1 VTDSLFIDLHAEA
14 NPDRPAYVMARTGES
29 VSYRALTDRSRQAA
43 HAMRALGASQGS
55 CIAIMM
61 ENHLRYLEIAW
72 AAQRAGL
79 RYTTISP
86 RLTVDEVAYILE
98 DSATRLMFASD
109 ATAEVASAA
118 AARVPGVSAL
128 ISVGSPRANTE
139 DYAALVSGQPRTPL
153 PDEAEGVE
161 FLYSSGT
168 TGRPKAIK
176 TELPLHP
183 IGTPPAIV
191 PLFERLYGFGE
202 DTVYLSPAPL
212 YHSAPLRFNM
222 AVQRLGGSTIVMD
235 GFDAAWA
242 LELIERYR
250 VTHTQMVP
258 TMFVRLL
265 RLPAQERDGHD
276 VSSLRAVVHAAAPCP
291 VDVKRQMITWLGPVI
306 FEYYSATEIYMLTAI
321 DSEEWLAHPG
331 SVGKSLVGTPHIL
344 DDDGNEL
351 PTMEAG
357 TIWSEG
363 GPIFEYHNAS
373 AKTAD
378 ARNSRGWTTVGDI
391 GYLDDEGYLYLT
403 DRKADMII
411 SGGVNIYP
419 QEAENVLV
427 SHPSVADAAVF
438 GIPNAELGEEVKA
451 VVQLVDGT
459 PRTTETEQELLSY
472 CYGHVAKYKCPRTI
486 DFTDELPRQATG
498 KLYKRL
504 LRDQY
509 AAAASA
515 AAADATA

>member
-1 VTDSLFIDLHAEA
+1 VTDPLFPDLQAEA
-14 NPDRPAYVMARTGES
+14 HPDKPAYVMAGSGES
-29 VSYRALTDRSRQAA
+29 VSYRELTARSRQAA
-43 HAMRALGASQGS
+43 HAMRALHADRGT

-61 ENHLRYLEIAW
+61 ENHICYLEIAW

-79 RYTTISP
+79 RYTTVSP

-98 DSATRLMFASD
+98 DSRSRVVFVSAS
-109 ATAEVASAA
+109 TAEVASAA
-118 AARVPGVSAL
+118 AARTPGVSAVISVDDDYAGL
-128 ISVGSPRANTE
+128 IS
-139 DYAALVSGQPRTPL
+139 DQPADPL
-153 PDEAEGVE
+153 GDEAEGAD

-191 PLFERLYGFGE
+191 PLFERLYGFG
-202 DTVYLSPAPL
+202 DQTVYLSPAPL

-222 AVQRLGGSTIVMD
+222 AVQRLGGTTIVMD
-235 GFDAAWA
+235 RFDAAWA

-258 TMFVRLL
+258 TMFVRML
-265 RLPAQERDGHD
+265 RLPEEVRDRRAL
-276 VSSLRAVVHAAAPCP
+276 SSLRAVIHAAAPCP
-291 VDVKRQMITWLGPVI
+291 VDVKHQMIEWLGPI
-306 FEYYSATEIYMLTAI
+306 IYEYYSATEIYMLTAI
-321 DSEEWLAHPG
+321 DSEDWLAHPG
-331 SVGKSLVGTPHIL
+331 SVGKSIVGTPHIL

-351 PTMEAG
+351 PSLEAG
-357 TIWSEG
+357 TIWSEA
-363 GPIFEYHNAS
+363 GPSFEYHNAP
-373 AKTAD
+373 AKTSE
-378 ARNSRGWTTVGDI
+378 ARNARGWTTVGDI

-411 SGGVNIYP
+411 SGGVNVYP

-451 VVQLVDGT
+451 VVQLLDPT
-459 PRTTETEQELLSY
+459 RTGGDTEQELLDY
-472 CYGHVAKYKCPRTI
+472 CYERLAKYKCPRSI
-486 DFTDELPRQATG
+486 DFSDELPRQATG
-498 KLYKRL
+498 KLFKRL
-504 LRDQY
+504 LRDRY
-509 AAAASA
+509 ASA
-515 AAADATA
+515 AATPPAADDGPA

>member
-1 VTDSLFIDLHAEA
+1 VTNPLFIDLHAEA
-14 NPDRPAYVMARTGES
+14 NPDKPAYVMARTGES
-29 VSYRALTDRSRQAA
+29 VSYRELTDRSRRAA
-43 HAMRALGASQGS
+43 RVMRALGALPGG

-98 DSATRLMFASD
+98 DSAARLLFVSEST
-109 ATAEVASAA
+109 TAVASAA

-128 ISVGSPRANTE
+128 ISVGRPLTGTE
-139 DYAALVSGQPRTPL
+139 DYAALISAHPTDRL
-153 PDEAEGVE
+153 PDEAEGVD

-191 PLFERLYGFGE
+191 PLFERLYGFGQ

-222 AVQRLGGSTIVMD
+222 AVQRLGGTTIVMD
-235 GFDAAWA
+235 RFDGASA

-265 RLPAQERDGHD
+265 RLPGAERNRYD

-291 VDVKRQMITWLGPVI
+291 VDVKRQMIEWLGPVI

-321 DSEEWLAHPG
+321 DSEDWLAHPG

-351 PTMEAG
+351 PSLQAG
-357 TIWSEG
+357 TIWSES
-363 GPIFEYHNAS
+363 GPSFEYHNS
-373 AKTAD
+373 PAKTAE
-378 ARNSRGWTTVGDI
+378 ARNALGWTTVGDI
-391 GYLDDEGYLYLT
+391 GYLDDDGYLYLT
-403 DRKADMII
+403 DRKADVII

-427 SHPSVADAAVF
+427 SHPSIVDAAVF
-438 GIPNAELGEEVKA
+438 GIPNPELGEEVKA
-451 VVQLVDGT
+451 VVQLVGT
-459 PRTTETEQELLSY
+459 IPATTETEQELLNY
-472 CYGHVAKYKCPRTI
+472 CYGRLAKYKCPRTI
-486 DFTDELPRQATG
+486 DFTDDLPRQATG
-498 KLYKRL
+498 KLFKRL
-504 LRDQY
+504 LRDRY
-509 AAAASA
+509 AAELSGT
-515 AAADATA
+515 DTRLGG

>member
-1 VTDSLFIDLHAEA
+1 MTDPLFIDLHAES
-14 NPDRPAYVMARTGES
+14 NPDKPAYVMARTGES
-29 VSYRALTDRSRQAA
+29 VSYRELTDRSRQAA
-43 HAMRALGASQGS
+43 QLMRAFGASQGS

-86 RLTVDEVAYILE
+86 RLTEDEVAYILE
-98 DSATRLMFASD
+98 DSAARLLFVTES
-109 ATAEVASAA
+109 TAEVAAAA
-118 AARVPGVSAL
+118 AARVPEVSAL
-128 ISVGSPRANTE
+128 ISVGWPRAGAE
-139 DYAALVSGQPRTPL
+139 DYAALISGYPAEPL
-153 PDEAEGVE
+153 ADEAEGVD

-183 IGTPPAIV
+183 VGTPPAIV
-191 PLFERLYGFGE
+191 PLFERLYGFGQ

-222 AVQRLGGSTIVMD
+222 AVQRLGGTTIVMD
-235 GFDAAWA
+235 RFDAAWA

-265 RLPAQERDGHD
+265 RLPEEERNRFD

-291 VDVKRQMITWLGPVI
+291 VDVKRQMIEWLGPVI

-321 DSEEWLAHPG
+321 DSEDWLAHPG

-351 PTMEAG
+351 PSLEAG

-363 GPIFEYHNAS
+363 GPSFDYHNAP
-373 AKTAD
+373 AKTAE
-378 ARNSRGWTTVGDI
+378 ARNAVGWTTVGDI
-391 GYLDDEGYLYLT
+391 GYLDDDGYLYLT

-427 SHPSVADAAVF
+427 GHPSVADAAVF

-451 VVQLVDGT
+451 VVQLVDT
-459 PRTTETEQELLSY
+459 IPATAETAQELLTY
-472 CYGHVAKYKCPRTI
+472 CYGRLAKYKCPRTI
-486 DFTDELPRQATG
+486 DFSDELPRQATG

-504 LRDQY
+504 LRDRY
-509 AAAASA
+509 AAAASVTA
-515 AAADATA
+515 SDATT